1 MRVDLPVPSSALAV
15 GAHPDDI
22 EFECGGTL
30 AKWGAAGAAIHL
42 LICTDGSKGTWDVDA
57 DTDIL
62 IARRQT
68 EQREAARRIHP
79 DAQVHFLGEVDGEL
93 ANTVELRG
101 RVARVIRET
110 TPRHR
115 ARPRSLAP
123 VAHASRPPQRRFPH
137 RRRRRC
143 RP

>member
-1 MRVDLPVPSSALAV
+1 MRVDVPVPSSALAV

-57 DTDIL
+57 DTDVL
-62 IARRQT
+62 IARRQA

-79 DAQVHFLGEVDGEL
+79 DAQVHFLGQQHRIEAWVVGPRVGMRPDADGRLGL
-93 ANTVELRG
+93 AHD
-101 RVARVIRET
+101 AR
-110 TPRHR
+110 R
-115 ARPRSLAP
+115 APASQRSL
-123 VAHASRPPQRRFPH
+123 PPGIVWTCSVQSEPFQ
-137 RRRRRC
+137 
-143 RP
+143 